1 MKGRLFLRSV
11 QIFKIWGIPFKLHP
25 YWFAILFLFS
35 WSISNQVNLTSG
47 QVFTNKEAWVI
58 GFLTSFFLL
67 STIIFHEVFHTFVSL
82 NQGVKIKKI
91 TFYFL
96 GAILQ
101 IDKEC
106 QTALGNIKISIVR
119 PLLCF
124 FTAFI
129 LLIIS
134 YLGKSYDQITINI
147 VNRVAILNLFL
158 AFLNLIPVGS
168 SDGGNLLKSIV
179 WYFSGSK
186 NKGRNFL
193 NKFTLTSSTLVFLL
207 GIICLFSLNFYYGL
221 ILTFA
226 GLFGINASKSENQ
239 FFKIESILTFS
250 KVSDLKLK
258 PLRKIEF
265 DSNLVELNDVI
276 KNKKDSLDKYLFL
289 TNNGRWDG
297 FIEEKILK
305 SVSINK
311 WERTLVGEFKKP
323 INKFVSIKSN
333 NELWKAI
340 EKLENTNEGFILVLN
355 SADIPLGIIDR
366 KKIGY
371 FVLNKLGLNL
381 PSNLIN
387 KFNNKNQYPLG
398 IELPKI
404 IKLMKKKG
412 DI

>member
-1 MKGRLFLRSV
+1 MKSL
-11 QIFKIWGIPFKLHP
+11 QIFKIWGIPFKVHP

-47 QVFTNKEAWVI
+47 EIYNIKEAWLI

-82 NQGVKIKKI
+82 NQGVKIKNI

-96 GAILQ
+96 GAVLQ
-101 IDKEC
+101 IEKDC

-124 FTAFI
+124 STALI
-129 LLIIS
+129 LLLVINPS
-134 YLGKSYDQITINI
+134 ESNEQIYTNI
-147 VNRVAILNLFL
+147 LNRVAILNLFL
-158 AFLNLIPVGS
+158 GFLNLIPIGS
-168 SDGGNLLKSIV
+168 LDGGNLLKSTI

-193 NKFTLTSSTLVFLL
+193 NKLNLILSILVFLL
-207 GIICLFSLNFYYGL
+207 GIICLFSFNFYYGL
-221 ILTFA
+221 LLTFL
-226 GLFGINASKSENQ
+226 GLFGINSSKSENQ
-239 FFKIESILTFS
+239 FFKIENILKLS
-250 KVSDLKLK
+250 KVSDLKLR

-265 DSNLVELNDVI
+265 DSNLVELNNVV
-276 KNKKDSLDKYLFL
+276 KSKKDKQGKYLFL

-305 SVSINK
+305 SVSVKK
-311 WERTLVGEFKKP
+311 WDRTFVGDFKKP
-323 INKFVSIKSN
+323 IKKFESVNSN
-333 NELWKAI
+333 TELWRAI
-340 EKLENTNEGFILVLN
+340 EKIEKSNEGVVLVLN

-366 KKIGY
+366 NKVGY
-371 FVLNKLGLNL
+371 FVFNKLGLNL
-381 PSNLIN
+381 PSNLIS
-387 KFNNKNQYPLG
+387 KFNNKDQYPLG

-404 IKLMKKKG
+404 IKLMRKKG
-412 DI
+412 EIE